1 MWIKPILLI
10 TFVENFTQPIYIC
23 YIFVYIYKYSNG
35 NSNAARAIKTNVA
48 FFLLATFALAP

>member
-23 YIFVYIYKYSNG
+23 YIFVYICIVNG
-35 NSNAARAIKTNVA
+35 NSNVARAIKTNVA
-48 FFLLATFALAP
+48 FF